1 MVDTKDGGQ
10 DPSESG
16 KLETGRWRAVV
27 GALFGKDGNQ
37 RGFRFSL
44 NPSTAVAR
52 NSIALPQMVNKVNLP
67 STVPKYWNGKPANGK
82 PRQID
87 RRMRKRNGK
96 RDRGA

>member
-1 MVDTKDGGQ
+1 M
-10 DPSESG
+10 
-16 KLETGRWRAVV
+16 VV

-44 NPSTAVAR
+44 NPSSAVAEI
-52 NSIALPQMVNKVNLP
+52 SIALSHNANKVNFP

-87 RRMRKRNGK
+87 MRMRMRKRNGK
-96 RDRGA
+96 RDRGG